1 MQKPLNKI
9 QNINNSKDSF
19 DITGQSLQQQLSN
32 NNMQNLIEFT
42 KIGEIL

>member
-9 QNINNSKDSF
+9 QNINNSKGSF
-19 DITGQSLQQQLSN
+19 DIIGQPQQQQLSN
-32 NNMQNLIEFT
+32 NNMQNLVEFT